1 MPEKLYVEADFRT
14 AGQDSYTQPPAQDQ
28 KLFEVLENVL
38 PVTQGPLYKRW
49 GYSLFNNPGNIPR
62 RLYEYQKDITGE
74 RRILVSTSDK
84 VLSINE
90 DGTNHNTSILSTD
103 TSFNPSRVLVSR
115 DFAYMAN
122 ANPDDI
128 QKWDGSQA
136 GGTSKWGISP
146 AIGTGTSTKSV
157 VTVVSTGGTGGSG
170 NEGPNSPTT
179 AVDDGTVGTKSW
191 AFAGNAT
198 ALDDAKA
205 TIATANPA
213 TVSHYLKCTNF
224 GFSIPTSATIDGI
237 LVEINCNG
245 SQSGTASVPEFQ
257 TIKLINGAG
266 TIVGNNLGTGSFPS
280 VAAYS
285 SFGSSSNTWAAS
297 LTEADINDVDFGVV
311 ISALFDGGENPN
323 ASIGAIDH
331 VRITVYYT
339 AVVIAWSN
347 PSNVTASNDS
357 RATSTLVADAVTQD
371 LKCTAFAFAIS
382 TTSNI
387 IGIEVIVERSEG
399 SVSVAAIED
408 ATIQLLKNGTAVGTN
423 KAASAAWPV
432 ADAIKTYGSSTDL
445 WGESWTAAD
454 INDTDFGVI
463 VAAKNT
469 GGGSE
474 DARIDHVQIKV
485 YSAETITVGT
495 PVSGDVTLD
504 IGRKYVLVLR
514 NSATGHN
521 SGLSLFSPS
530 TGPITSKNVP
540 LTTIPVATDGQV
552 DRKVLLATADGGDE
566 TRLYFLTDI
575 ANATTTFT
583 DNVPEETLLLQ
594 NVYLNVNFFG
604 EERGVSGNLP
614 PPKIAIPIKHR
625 ARIWGAGNPDNL
637 QLLYYSK
644 NISELVTDTGL
655 ITGRYE
661 ECWPAENFLDVSG
674 GAESITA
681 LFSDGQTLYV
691 ASERQ
696 IRRILGDPP
705 NLLIPEV
712 VFNNVGVVSP
722 EVWKPV
728 FIEGTPA
735 GTIFLTPD
743 RRVCFTDFNTYRDI
757 GGPIQDILDTLN
769 ASEIQKSRAEFFSD
783 GPHEW
788 YLLAIPTGANTEPDT
803 LLVYHLKAKR
813 WYVWKPTDS
822 VTAMLHNV
830 QADGTVQFLFG
841 ADTSKT
847 YKFSASDTQDRVNS
861 TPVSFTST
869 ITTTWRHYDVPATLK
884 LLNKLKIFSSDS
896 SMTVTVD
903 GASLQAEFTT
913 PTNVVTDST
922 LVTGP
927 LGDLEL
933 FLAGKTTKDKYYRYK
948 FTSTAN
954 LDQSSPMLN
963 YFEVYYIPFHV
974 F

>member
-1 MPEKLYVEADFRT
+1 MPEKLYVEADFRN

-49 GYSLFNNPGNIPR
+49 GYSLFNNPGSISR
-62 RLYEYQKDITGE
+62 RLYEYQKDLTND
-74 RRILVSTSDK
+74 RRILISTPDR

-90 DGTNHNTSILSTD
+90 DGTDHNTAILSTD
-103 TSFNPSRVLVSR
+103 TAFTAARILTSR
-115 DFAYMAN
+115 DFAYIAN
-122 ANPDDI
+122 GNAADTK
-128 QKWDGSQA
+128 KWDGAAS
-136 GGTSKWGISP
+136 GGTSNWGIAS
-146 AIGTGTSTKSV
+146 ARSSGTGINSTG
-157 VTVVSTGGTGGSG
+157 TVVSATSSG
-170 NEGPNSPTT
+170 ATASEGPNSPDT
-179 AVDDGTVGTKSW
+179 AVDDAAVGTVAWSSPS
-191 AFAGNAT
+191 NAT
-198 ALDDAKA
+198 ALDS
-205 TIATANPA
+205 ANANA
-213 TVSHYLKCTNF
+213 TVTFSEVVTHYLKCTDFNF
-224 GFSIPTSATIDGI
+224 SVPAGASIDGI
-237 LVEINCNG
+237 SVEINCKG
-245 SQSGTASVPEFQ
+245 SKTGTGSIPAFA
-257 TIKLINGAG
+257 TIKLVNGAG
-266 TIVGNNLGTGSFPS
+266 TVVGDNKATGSLPTSFTY
-280 VAAYS
+280 VN
-285 SFGSSSNTWAAS
+285 FGSSSDTWAAS
-297 LTEADINDVDFGVV
+297 LTQSDITDVDFGVV
-311 ISALFDGGENPN
+311 ISVFLD
-323 ASIGAIDH
+323 ASGPGDTSTADIDH
-331 VRITVYYT
+331 VRITVHYSL
-339 AVVIAWSN
+339 AQIAWAN
-347 PSNVTASNDS
+347 PTNATASNDS
-357 RATSTLVADAVTQD
+357 RATATLTADVATEN
-371 LKCTAFAFAIS
+371 LKCTNFGFAVVAGPNIS
-382 TTSNI
+382 
-387 IGIEVIVERSEG
+387 GIEVLVERSEG
-399 SVSVAAIED
+399 SSSAAQIED
-408 ATIQLLKNGTAVGTN
+408 QTIQLLKAGSVVGEGR
-423 KAASAAWPV
+423 AATVRWPA

-445 WGESWTAAD
+445 WGESWTIDD
-454 INDTDFGVI
+454 INDTNFGAV

-469 GGGSE
+469 GEESE
-474 DARIDHVQIKV
+474 DARVDHVQIKV
-485 YSAETITVGT
+485 YFSETITVGA
-495 PVSGDVTLD
+495 PSGGAITLD
-504 IGRKYVLVLR
+504 IGRKYTLVFR

-521 SGLSLFSPS
+521 SGIGSFSTS
-530 TGPITSKNVP
+530 TGAITSQDVP
-540 LTTIPVATDGQV
+540 LTTIPVSPDTQA
-552 DRKVLLATADGGDE
+552 DRKILLATADGGDE
-566 TRLYFLTDI
+566 TRLYFLADI
-575 ANATTTFT
+575 ANATTTLT
-583 DNVPEETLLLQ
+583 DDVPEETLLLR
-594 NVYLNVNFFG
+594 NVYLNINFFG

-614 PPKIAIPIKHR
+614 PPKLTIPVKHR
-625 ARIWGAGNPDNL
+625 ARIWGAGNPDNP

-655 ITGRYE
+655 IAGRYE

-705 NLLIPEV
+705 SLLIPEV
-712 VFNNVGVVSP
+712 VFNNVGVVNP

-743 RRVCFTDFNTYRDI
+743 RRVIFTDFNTYRDI
-757 GGPIQDILDTLN
+757 GWPIQDILDTLN

-788 YLLAIPTGANTEPDT
+788 YILAIPTGANTEPDT

-841 ADTSKT
+841 ADTSKI
-847 YKFSASDTQDRVNS
+847 YKFSSSDTQDRVND

-869 ITTTWRHYDVPATLK
+869 VTTTWRHYDVPATLK

-896 SMTVTVD
+896 AMTVTVD
-903 GASLQAEFTT
+903 GASLQAEFAS
-913 PTNVVTDST
+913 PSNVVTDST
-922 LVTGP
+922 LATGP
-927 LGDLEL
+927 LGDFEL

-963 YFEVYYIPFHV
+963 YFEVYYVPFHV